1 MEILIFLNGSP
12 LHNLLPQFKS
22 KECQVSYSILKR
34 ISYDYLIH
42 QMNRF
47 ANHAKLSY
55 VAFCW
60 NLTVITTTTN
70 AILLLHLLDLI
81 HNINLHYFHLQ
92 VRYCSH

>member
-1 MEILIFLNGSP
+1 MEILIFLNDSP
-12 LHNLLPQFKS
+12 LHYLLQQFKS
-22 KECQVSYSILKR
+22 EEYQASYSILKR

-47 ANHAKLSY
+47 TNHAKLSY

-60 NLTVITTTTN
+60 NLIITTT
-70 AILLLHLLDLI
+70 AILLLHLQDLI
-81 HNINLHYFHLQ
+81 HNINLHYSHLQ